1 MSGIIRVAHDN
12 KFRAIYNARVNACDI
27 NSALYD
33 LLKCPFNNFS
43 LCFFLTFPV
52 IDLPVR
58 PVYIKM

>member
-1 MSGIIRVAHDN
+1 MRVAHDN
-12 KFRAIYNARVNACDI
+12 KFQAIYNVSACDI
-27 NSALYD
+27 NSAMND
-33 LLKCPFNNFS
+33 LLKCPFSNFS